1 MIQPFQPLPWK
12 QGAAQNGVRLL
23 ARASGVNCSRRREL
37 GAADPSMQA
46 KVVIV
51 GAAHGVDQLNYE
63 IPSALEGRVAPGH
76 RVLVPLR
83 SRKITAVVL
92 EVGAALTASAL
103 KPITELMEPQPLFD
117 AAHLKVLEFLATYYM
132 APLGDAYRSVIPSVA
147 RVESRLEYRL
157 AQTPDLLRAAAL
169 SKVERKIVDLISRRP
184 AVAGRLEKLGPPGE
198 VRAALSRLQS
208 EGIVER
214 HAATRGHHREREEL
228 FARVAPGSA
237 AEASALRGPKQ
248 REVYALVAAAGD
260 AGIALDELARQIRGA
275 RPILKSLA
283 RRKIL
288 ELAPISEIA
297 AEPLRVGAFDLSDEQ
312 KIAVDAVA
320 PAVEQ
325 NRFETFLLWG
335 VTGSGKTEVYLH
347 LAARAL
353 AAGRQ
358 VLVMVPEIALADE
371 VVRSFRA
378 RFGALVA
385 VAHSAQNVSERW
397 ASWMS
402 AIGGAARIMIG
413 PRSVIFA
420 PIRDAGLIIVDEEH
434 DAAYKNEE
442 GIRYHARDLAVALGG
457 YSRCPVVL
465 GSATPSSESFAN
477 SRRGRYRLLRLARRV
492 NDRAMAEV
500 EIVDLRRA
508 IPDPRAAAATIE
520 SANGRH
526 GTAPAAKPA
535 APAETVPLSPVLI
548 EAIRANLAAGGQ
560 AMVFLNRRGFHNFLQ
575 CSLCGNVIACANCS
589 VSMTFH
595 MRDRSLRCH
604 YCGSHSAAPDV
615 CPECK
620 GFGLSGQGFGTE
632 QLTSALEAL
641 FPDASIDRMDSDTSG
656 KRGARARILAALRAG
671 EIDILVGTQMIT
683 KGFDFPGVTL
693 AAVVLADMGLNM
705 PDFRSAERTFQVL
718 TQVAGRA
725 GRGERA
731 GRVIIQTRA
740 PHHYSIRAAQAQDYA
755 RFMRRELELRRELG
769 YPPFARLAMVRVE
782 GEDAR
787 RVAQVAAAAA
797 ESLTRAAPAPEI
809 LRVLGPSPAPIE
821 RIKQRYRWQ
830 VMLKSKE
837 LRPMRAALATMRAE
851 VGPRAQEL
859 RVYLIIDIDPVR
871 ML

>member
-1 MIQPFQPLPWK
+1 
-12 QGAAQNGVRLL
+12 
-23 ARASGVNCSRRREL
+23 
-37 GAADPSMQA
+37 MQA

-51 GAAHGVDQLNYE
+51 GAAHGVDQLTYD
-63 IPSALEGRVAPGH
+63 IPPALEGRVTPGH

-83 SRKITAVVL
+83 SRKVTAVVL
-92 EVGAALTASAL
+92 EVGEALNAGAL
-103 KPITELMEPQPLFD
+103 KPIAELMEPQPLFD
-117 AAHLKVLEFLATYYM
+117 AAHLKLLEFLASYYM

-157 AQTPDLLRAAAL
+157 AQTPDILRSAAL
-169 SKVERKIVDLISRRP
+169 SKVERKIIDLISRRGAP
-184 AVAGRLEKLGPPGE
+184 AIRLEKLGPPGE
-198 VRAALSRLQS
+198 VRAALARLQTD
-208 EGIVER
+208 GIVAR
-214 HAATRGHHREREEL
+214 HDATRGRHREREDF
-228 FARVAPGSA
+228 FARISPDTQPP
-237 AEASALRGPKQ
+237 ALRGPKQ

-260 AGIALDELARQIRGA
+260 AGLALDELAARIRGA
-275 RPILKSLA
+275 GPILKSLA
-283 RRKIL
+283 RRKLL
-288 ELAPISEIA
+288 ELAPVAEIA
-297 AEPLRVGAFDLSDEQ
+297 ADPARAAGFDLSDEQ
-312 KIAVDAVA
+312 TAAVDAVV
-320 PAVEQ
+320 PAVLQ
-325 NRFETFLLWG
+325 SRFETFLLWG

-353 AAGRQ
+353 AARRQ

-378 RFGALVA
+378 RFGAQVA

-465 GSATPSSESFAN
+465 GSATPSAESFAN

-508 IPDPRAAAATIE
+508 IPPPLASTPQ
-520 SANGRH
+520 SANGQS
-526 GTAPAAKPA
+526 GAAPPAKPLAPADP
-535 APAETVPLSPVLI
+535 VPLSPVLI
-548 EAIRANLAAGGQ
+548 ETLRANLAARGQ

-604 YCGSHSAAPDV
+604 YCGSHSPAPDV

-620 GFGLSGQGFGTE
+620 GYGLSGQGFGTE
-632 QLTSALEAL
+632 QLTSALEAV
-641 FPDASIDRMDSDTSG
+641 FPDARIDRMDSDTSG
-656 KRGARARILAALRAG
+656 KHGARARILAALRAG

-693 AAVVLADMGLNM
+693 AAVVLADMGLNL

-782 GEDAR
+782 GEDSR
-787 RVAQVAAAAA
+787 RVAQIAAAAA
-797 ESLTRAAPAPEI
+797 QALTRAAPSPEI

-837 LRPMRAALATMRAE
+837 LRPMRAALASMRAE
-851 VGPRAQEL
+851 IGPMAEEH